1 MMVDAEN
8 LDVTAATSAMS
19 ALSELYDHGSFRLR
33 RSHQIV
39 QSVFAEECRPLEIT
53 ATQFVVMF
61 ALDRCG
67 ALDQITLARLLGLD
81 RSTTGMVTGLLETRG
96 ILTRDKDAT
105 DLRRQISKLTDLGRD
120 MLAAVMP
127 FRRRGIERLL
137 EPLSSAERFALSGLL
152 RRFVIHFAPEFA
164 PKTAS
169 PHSGKLED
177 LYSRHGFLVRKS
189 HQIAA
194 SIFEEECRV
203 LDLTA
208 SQFGVIYAL
217 NVSPGIDQM
226 TLGCLLGLDRS
237 NTALVVSLL
246 KEKGMVVRDRDPS
259 DRRKRVLALSD
270 SGQVQLAQ
278 AKPLA
283 QRAAER
289 LNAPF
294 LDAEA
299 QAFSLLLDRLLT
311 HHNAMVR
318 VPLVP
323 SVS

>member
-1 MMVDAEN
+1 MMVDAEY
-8 LDVTAATSAMS
+8 LDVATATSAVS
-19 ALSELYDHGSFRLR
+19 ALSELYNQGSFRLR

-39 QSVFAEECRPLEIT
+39 LSIYAEECRPLEIT

-67 ALDQITLARLLGLD
+67 AVDQITLARLLGLD
-81 RSTTGMVTGLLETRG
+81 RSTTGLVTSLLETRG
-96 ILTRDKDAT
+96 ILRRDKDTA
-105 DLRRQISKLTDLGRD
+105 DRRRQISKLTDFGRD
-120 MLAAVMP
+120 TLAAVMP
-127 FRRRGIERLL
+127 FRWRAMERFL

-164 PKTAS
+164 SKTES
-169 PHSGKLED
+169 QYSGKLED
-177 LYSRHGFLVRKS
+177 LYSRHGFLIRKS
-189 HQIAA
+189 HQISA
-194 SIFEEECRV
+194 SILEEECGA

-208 SQFGVIYAL
+208 SQFGVLYAL
-217 NVSPGIDQM
+217 NASPGIDQI
-226 TLGCLLGLDRS
+226 TLGGLLGLDRS

-246 KEKGMVVRDRDPS
+246 EEKGLVVRDHDPL
-259 DRRKRVLALSD
+259 DRRRRVLALSD
-270 SGQVQLAQ
+270 SGQVQLAK

-294 LDAEA
+294 LDAES
-299 QAFSLLLDRLLT
+299 QALSLLLDRLLT
-311 HHNAMVR
+311 HHNAVVR
-318 VPLVP
+318 VPLMP

>member
-1 MMVDAEN
+1 MIADADN
-8 LDVTAATSAMS
+8 LDMTAANSAIS

-39 QSVFAEECRPLEIT
+39 LSVYAEECRPLDIT
-53 ATQFVVMF
+53 PTQFVVMF

-67 ALDQITLARLLGLD
+67 AVDQITLARLLGLD
-81 RSTTGMVTGLLETRG
+81 RSTTGLVTSLLETRG
-96 ILTRDKDAT
+96 ILTRDKDTA
-105 DLRRQISKLTDLGRD
+105 DRRRQISKLTDHGRD

-127 FRRRGIERLL
+127 LRWRAMERFL

-152 RRFVIHFAPEFA
+152 RRFVIHFASEFST
-164 PKTAS
+164 KTGT
-169 PHSGKLED
+169 HSSRKLED
-177 LYSRHGFLVRKS
+177 LYSRHGFLIRKS

-208 SQFGVIYAL
+208 SQFGVLYAL
-217 NVSPGIDQM
+217 NASPGIDQM

-237 NTALVVSLL
+237 NTALVLSLL
-246 KEKGMVVRDRDPS
+246 EEKGLVIRDHDPL
-259 DRRKRVLALSD
+259 DRRRRVLVLSD
-270 SGQVQLAQ
+270 SGQTQLAQ

-283 QRAAER
+283 QQAEER

-294 LDAEA
+294 LDAES
-299 QAFSLLLDRLLT
+299 QALSLLLDRLLT
-311 HHNAMVR
+311 HHNAVVR

>member
-1 MMVDAEN
+1 MIADADN
-8 LDVTAATSAMS
+8 LDMTAANSAIS

-39 QSVFAEECRPLEIT
+39 LSVYAEECRPLDIT
-53 ATQFVVMF
+53 PTQFVVMF

-67 ALDQITLARLLGLD
+67 AVDQITLARLLGLD
-81 RSTTGMVTGLLETRG
+81 RSTTGLVTSLLETRG
-96 ILTRDKDAT
+96 ILTRDKDMA
-105 DLRRQISKLTDLGRD
+105 DRRRQISKLTDYGQD

-127 FRRRGIERLL
+127 LRWRAMERFL

-152 RRFVIHFAPEFA
+152 RRFVIHFAPEFST
-164 PKTAS
+164 KTNS
-169 PHSGKLED
+169 HYSGKLED
-177 LYSRHGFLVRKS
+177 LYSRHGFLIRKS

-208 SQFGVIYAL
+208 SQYGVLYAL
-217 NVSPGIDQM
+217 NASPGIDQM

-237 NTALVVSLL
+237 NTALVLSLL
-246 KEKGMVVRDRDPS
+246 EQKGLVIRHHDPLDRRRRVLVLS
-259 DRRKRVLALSD
+259 DR
-270 SGQVQLAQ
+270 GQTQLAQ

-283 QRAAER
+283 QKAAEQ
-289 LNAPF
+289 LNTPF
-294 LDAEA
+294 LDSEF
-299 QAFSLLLDRLLT
+299 QALSLLLDRLLA
-311 HHNAMVR
+311 HHNAVVR